1 MTCFSYKHKKT
12 KNTVPT
18 VLSPKPGA
26 DPVGGGAYPAP
37 PPKIGKNMIFLA

>member
-26 DPVGGGAYPAP
+26 DPVGGG
-37 PPKIGKNMIFLA
+37 KKHDFFGVKS